1 VSPVAVRD
9 TVGARGGASGTAADA
24 LVTDV
29 LAELRRHGR
38 DDLATR
44 LVEARER
51 MGQRSC
57 AVLVVGEFN
66 KGKSSLVNALLNVR
80 VCATDADVA
89 TAVPTF
95 VRYGETLS
103 VGIRDG
109 PDGALRPVDLD
120 AVEEITTRSGGAR
133 AVDVTV
139 PRELLRDGLVLV
151 DTPGVGGGLSAAYAA
166 TTLRALAGAD
176 AVVVVTDAGQELT
189 AAEMA
194 FLQRTA
200 TLCGQLLLAVT
211 KIDFYPEWRRIVEL
225 DRDHLRRAGL
235 SPEVIPLSA
244 PLRHH
249 ALRLGDRALTAES
262 GYPVLAAHLRRTLAA
277 TADDRA
283 ATTAAVAHGV
293 VNRLVTELA
302 TEHAELTDPAGHDRR
317 VASWKAAKRAAE
329 ELLSTTS
336 GWQQTLNDRVADMA
350 STVDLD
356 LGVRLRRVRKELTD
370 RLATDEPGDGW
381 AELEP
386 WLYQRTNEALAD
398 HFLVLRR
405 QADEV
410 ADAVAARF
418 ETAGPATVADVSH
431 VLSGASAAA
440 TGHRPGGGMEAFSAA
455 RLSRIE
461 LGVTAF
467 RGGSVIAAVGNAV
480 GVAFPPILPVTLP
493 LTAVLAGVL
502 ARRAWRNAREA
513 RLQALRAEADRAAA
527 AYLEEVELH
536 ARKDSRD
543 AVRRVQQHLREAYA
557 AHAAELHAS
566 VTRNLEVLARSVREQ
581 DRGSTERR
589 AEVAAE
595 LKRLRALAER
605 AEALAGGA
613 P

>member
-1 VSPVAVRD
+1 MSAVVVHD
-9 TVGARGGASGTAADA
+9 TVEAV
-24 LVTDV
+24 VTDV

-44 LVEARER
+44 LADAREE

-133 AVDVTV
+133 AIDVTV

-200 TLCGQLLLAVT
+200 ALCGQLLLAVT
-211 KIDFYPEWRRIVEL
+211 KIDFYPEWRRIVDL
-225 DRDHLRRAGL
+225 DRGHLRRAGL

-249 ALRLGDRALTAES
+249 ALRVGDRALTAES
-262 GYPVLAAHLRRTLAA
+262 GYPLLAAHLRRTLAA

-283 ATTAAVAHGV
+283 VATAAVAHGAV
-293 VNRLVTELA
+293 SRLVTELA
-302 TEHAELTDPAGHDRR
+302 TEQAELADPEGHDRR

-329 ELLSTTS
+329 ELLSTAS
-336 GWQQTLNDRVADMA
+336 GWQQTLTDRVADMA

-356 LGVRLRRVRKELTD
+356 LGVRLRRVRKELAD

-381 AELEP
+381 TELEP

-418 ETAGPATVADVSH
+418 EAAGPAPVADVSH
-431 VLSGASAAA
+431 VLTGASAAGPA
-440 TGHRPGGGMEAFSAA
+440 DGIEALSAA

-513 RLQALRAEADRAAA
+513 RLQALRAEADRAVA

-566 VTRNLEVLARSVREQ
+566 VTRNLDVLARTVREQ
-581 DRGSTERR
+581 NRGSTERR

-605 AEALAGGA
+605 AEALGGA